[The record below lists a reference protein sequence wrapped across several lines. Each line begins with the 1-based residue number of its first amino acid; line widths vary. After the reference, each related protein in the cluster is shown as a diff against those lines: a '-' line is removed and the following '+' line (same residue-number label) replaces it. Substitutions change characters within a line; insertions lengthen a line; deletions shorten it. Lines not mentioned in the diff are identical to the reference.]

1 MTSVGLGALA
11 AVTASALFSVG
22 LILQSLEART
32 VSGEPSLRL
41 SVLLCLV
48 RRPRWL
54 LGAVVMLAGFGLHVT
69 ALALA
74 PLTVVQP
81 ALAAGLLVLLI
92 AGLREGEGTVGTR
105 EILGV
110 AGIVIGVAGLAFA
123 APDRSSD
130 ESNTGSIAVALAVLG
145 VTVVIPQL
153 FAITRTRGGGG
164 GLLAT
169 FAAGASYAMTGVTTK
184 LVSDALVD
192 DQWAAALFWLA
203 LTALTAAIALVDQTS
218 ALQRRSVVEVG
229 PIVFVVPV
237 VIPVLLAP
245 ALVGETWDEAP
256 YGALPL
262 VLSLVVVCA
271 ATAALAGSHAVASAQ
286 APAARQEAEGSV

>member
-1 MTSVGLGALA
+1 MASVGVGALA
-11 AVTASALFSVG
+11 AVIASSLFSVG

-32 VSGEPSLRL
+32 VSGDHSLRL
-41 SVLLCLV
+41 SLLTTLI

-54 LGAVVMLAGFGLHVT
+54 IGAFVMLAGFGLHVT

-81 ALAAGLLVLLI
+81 ALAAGLIVLLA
-92 AGLREGEGTVGTR
+92 AGLRDTDERAGSR
-105 EILGV
+105 EIGGV

-123 APDRSSD
+123 APDRATGETD
-130 ESNTGSIAVALAVLG
+130 NGSIALALAVLG
-145 VTVVIPQL
+145 VAVLVPQVL
-153 FAITRTRGGGG
+153 AVTRSRAGGG

-184 LVSDALVD
+184 LVSDALVED
-192 DQWAAALFWLA
+192 RWLPALLWLA
-203 LTALTAAIALVDQTS
+203 LTAVIAALALVDQTS

-229 PIVFVVPV
+229 PIVFVLPV

-245 ALVGETWDEAP
+245 ALVGETWDQAP
-256 YGALPL
+256 LGGIPL
-262 VLSLVVVCA
+262 VLSLGVVCA
-271 ATAALAGSHAVASAQ
+271 ATAALASSSAVASAQ
-286 APAARQEAEGSV
+286 MPEPES

>member
-1 MTSVGLGALA
+1 M
-11 AVTASALFSVG
+11 ASSLFSVG

-32 VSGEPSLRL
+32 VSAGHSLRL
-41 SVLLCLV
+41 SILMALV
-48 RRPRWL
+48 RRPRWI
-54 LGAVVMLAGFGLHVT
+54 LGAVAMLGGFGLHVT

-81 ALAAGLLVLLI
+81 ALAAGLLVLLA
-92 AGLREGEGTVGTR
+92 AGMRETDHRAGAR

-110 AGIVIGVAGLAFA
+110 AGIVAGVAGLAFA
-123 APDRSSD
+123 APDRSSN
-130 ESNTGSIAVALAVLG
+130 ESDTGSIAFALIVLG
-145 VTVVIPQL
+145 VTVLIPQV
-153 FAITRTRGGGG
+153 FAITRTRAGGG

-192 DQWAAALFWLA
+192 DEWAAALFWLA
-203 LTALTAAIALVDQTS
+203 LTALTAAIALVDQTA

-262 VLSLVVVCA
+262 VASLLVVCI

-286 APAARQEAEGSV
+286 APAGERA